1 MINQRQQYRKIK
13 HGENSSL
20 TNDKIAQL
28 ENIGFVWV
36 VSRGRKPW
44 KRNSEEKVY
53 LPGDNHIG
61 ELDKDLICRILSFV
75 LDVKDI
81 VSFLSISKYYFALM
95 NNGGRTNVLF
105 MECFKRRYGSQRLMS
120 LAEYE
125 VSDDLSWLDA
135 WKDGSKFEK
144 ALGLQMN
151 VDEGNLVFASSDD
164 ETSIYERNK
173 SGINIL
179 SRREEYQA
187 LLADNTD
194 LVPANDSKKYCSGYS
209 GIAVF
214 YAQLPPSAENEDSTS
229 ETNYKE
235 QVAVWGD
242 FNGLQV
248 IQSVDALFSSER
260 DGSTD
265 IHSIG
270 ESRFGRV
277 STVVSAPQFLMSH
290 KISYHPRRPCVY
302 MGCESGS
309 IVGIF
314 PVPGDNTSIIEY
326 GVSAMT
332 YSHTKSVMA
341 LSILP
346 ASKVVGGSDVL
357 ISAGEDGKV
366 IVYPN
371 SFSARPHQFELHTR
385 ITCCENKAPITALAS
400 TEIDTSLFLFTGDEA
415 GKTIMWK
422 LRPSI
427 SRVKNSFKFEPI
439 FKLPTFSGA
448 QITKLDIFHNNVLVS
463 GSTTGDVQV
472 WDVVEKKTYSKKN
485 RKVNHNPNA
494 RFRMSQ
500 RFLVPIAH
508 SGKITSLSCF
518 GDVLLTTGGND
529 GVTKAWS
536 IASGDGDL
544 IGTIESCRGVA
555 SAQLLAQ
562 DGIGH
567 TERRVYSYE
576 GLRSAVLTNIFIGCS
591 MISLCRDGS
600 LCRWR
605 YGDLFGKHLTAPQE
619 AIVAKSKRCA
629 YCEFPNSE
637 DAAFCKGCNE
647 SISIDKNGE
656 AIEESG
662 SDGSDEEDESDS
674 DSGFDW
680 KCPHCNVTNT
690 TSFTRCSSCYSWRST

>member
-13 HGENSSL
+13 HDETSSL
-20 TNDKIAQL
+20 TDDKIKQL
-28 ENIGFVWV
+28 ESIGFIWA
-36 VSRGRKPW
+36 VSRGRKPF
-44 KRNSEEKVY
+44 KKNSEEMVHI
-53 LPGDNHIG
+53 PGDNHIG

-81 VSFLSISKYYFALM
+81 VSFYSVSKYYLALM
-95 NNGGRTNVLF
+95 NNEQHSNVLF
-105 MECFKRRYGSQRLMS
+105 MQCFKHRYGSKRLTS

-125 VSDDLSWLDA
+125 VSDYLSWLDA
-135 WKDGSKFEK
+135 WKDGSKFEM

-151 VDEGNLVFASSDD
+151 VDEGDLVFASSDD

-173 SGINIL
+173 RGMNIL

-214 YAQLPPSAENEDSTS
+214 YAQLQQNEDSTS

-248 IQSVDALFSSER
+248 IQNVDALFSSEH

-290 KISYHPRRPCVY
+290 KTSYHPRRPCVY

-314 PVPGDNTSIIEY
+314 PVPGDNTPIVEY

-332 YSHTKSVMA
+332 YSHSKSVMA

-385 ITCCENKAPITALAS
+385 ITCCENKAPITALATS
-400 TEIDTSLFLFTGDEA
+400 ETDSSLFLFTGDEA
-415 GKTIMWK
+415 GKIIMWK
-422 LRPSI
+422 LRPKSI
-427 SRVKNSFKFEPI
+427 SRAKNSFKFEPI
-439 FKLPTFSGA
+439 FKLPTLGSNP
-448 QITKLDIFHNNVLVS
+448 ITKLDLFQNSVLIS
-463 GSTTGDVQV
+463 GSTKGDVQV

-500 RFLVPIAH
+500 RFLIPIAH
-508 SGKITSLSCF
+508 SGKITSLSFF
-518 GDVLLTTGGND
+518 GNILLTTGGND

-536 IASGDGDL
+536 TTSGDGEL
-544 IGTIESCRGVA
+544 IGTIESSRGVA

-562 DGIGH
+562 DGLGH

-576 GLRSAVLTNIFIGCS
+576 GLRSAVLTNIFIGHS

-600 LCRWR
+600 LCRWH

-619 AIVAKSKRCA
+619 AIAAKSKRCA
-629 YCEFPNSE
+629 YCELPNSQ

-647 SISIDKNGE
+647 SFAIDKNGE
-656 AIEESG
+656 AIGESG

-674 DSGFDW
+674 DSDFDW
-680 KCPHCNVTNT
+680 KCPHCKMENT
-690 TSFTRCSSCYSWRST
+690 TSFTRCSSCYSWRSA